1 MQEEEKKEYR
11 RILDHFGFGHQLMK
25 LAEECVELA
34 DAAFKLR
41 KDQVS
46 DEHHGAG
53 KGAWR
58 NLAEEA
64 ADVMVLLSQMGIYA
78 ESSPDGKKELPLGF
92 WETVEHMKKDK
103 FNRVLDMIDTAEES
117 KVTRLQRG
125 ANWIRE
131 KLIEEMKASDRF
143 LDVAFGDWFL
153 WDDGM
158 KLRISYTLLD
168 RHEQYISDTIAI
180 RDTGH
185 SFIYPESKDK
195 VYEAKYINEMIHM
208 IVRQICYGR

>member
-1 MQEEEKKEYR
+1 MENPEQTEYG
-11 RILDHFGFGHQLMK
+11 RILNHFGFSHQLMK
-25 LAEECVELA
+25 LAEEAVELA

-41 KDQVS
+41 KDHVP

-58 NLAEEA
+58 NLAEET
-64 ADVMVLLSQMGIYA
+64 ADVMVLLSQMGLYA
-78 ESSPDGKKELPLGF
+78 DGSPDGQKELPLGF
-92 WETVEHMKKDK
+92 WETVKHMKKDK
-103 FNRVLDMIDTAEES
+103 LNRVLDMIDTAEES
-117 KVTRLQRG
+117 KVTRFQRG

-131 KLIEEMKASDRF
+131 KLIEELKASGRF
-143 LDVAFGDWFL
+143 MDVAFGDWFL

-158 KLRISYTLLD
+158 ELRISYTLLD
-168 RHEQYISDTIAI
+168 CHEQYISDTITI

-185 SFIYPESKDK
+185 SFVYPESKDK
-195 VYEAKYINEMIHM
+195 MYEAKYINEMIHM